1 MQLGSD
7 TQIRDGL
14 LAESTLL
21 REKPRL
27 GFERTETTLHQASI
41 RLNYL
46 NGNRVSSTVAFEGR
60 PVSLMAQQQT
70 ANAASSQ
77 AGSMKYSVNGTT
89 ISGGGVTYGKGT
101 NKCNEFACDSVQ
113 SGTGYRPQVPK
124 SGILGWL
131 GFTRDPTAKEW
142 ATMAI
147 PGYSGPLPL
156 SAARPGDVIAMG
168 HHDDNEGHV
177 GIYVGNGRTASA
189 NFYQGGRITVND
201 WGFRGPGQNGEHP
214 GDAGPVVRQ
223 WVGLP

>member
-1 MQLGSD
+1 VHQ
-7 TQIRDGL
+7 GL
-14 LAESTLL
+14 EAA
-21 REKPRL
+21 K
-27 GFERTETTLHQASI
+27 
-41 RLNYL
+41 YL
-46 NGNRVSSTVAFEGR
+46 NRVGVATTVVR
-60 PVSLMAQQQT
+60 YSWQVSLKAQQQT

-77 AGSMKYSVNGTT
+77 AGSMKYSINGTT

-156 SAARPGDVIAMG
+156 SVARPGDVIAMG